1 MTVAIIILSVLL
13 LSSWVNIYI
22 IGKDDQF
29 HWDEW
34 LGCIVSILTTP
45 IIFLGILRPIV
56 NKIYVAKQKKKMQ
69 KRVDK

>member
-1 MTVAIIILSVLL
+1 MTVAVIILSVLL

-22 IGKDDQF
+22 IGKADQF

-45 IIFLGILRPIV
+45 IIFFGVLRPIV
-56 NKIYVAKQKKKMQ
+56 KKIYVARQKKKH
-69 KRVDK
+69 KKG

>member
-13 LSSWVNIYI
+13 LSSWTNIYI

-34 LGCIVSILTTP
+34 LGCILCILTTP
-45 IIFLGILRPIV
+45 ILYFLIIRPISEKV
-56 NKIYVAKQKKKMQ
+56 YLAKQKKKMQ
-69 KRVDK
+69 RRG